1 MNNRFVTMSIVM
13 LIILSCIG
21 WGFAFIFLNNQTSLI
36 EEEPEEMVT
45 LTFWRNYGNAGENKA
60 YEELIKTFEKSYPH
74 IQINMNSIQYGDYEL
89 RLRTEIAAGSPP
101 DIMSIDSPN
110 LALYAHRESLIS
122 LDTYM
127 SEDGVIYDIP
137 KEMLEGV
144 SYRGKVYLA
153 PVVAPSTALFY
164 NKHLFKKAGLPIPS
178 KDPNEP
184 MSWDQVLEA
193 AKKITDLEEGVIGI
207 DPAQGF
213 AGGESPAYFKLP
225 ILWQF
230 GGEVLSPDNTTASGY
245 LNSEDSIKALEFYQR
260 LYHTEKVAAIEMPKE
275 AFETGKLGMTVLG
288 SWALGN
294 LESAYPNFKL
304 GEDYGI
310 APLPKG
316 KYQVV
321 PTGSWSLGISSASE
335 HPSEAWEFIE
345 FLTSYEG
352 MKTYVDITG
361 DIPAR
366 QSVAKAFPEFNEYPK
381 NIFVEQSRLFSK
393 NRPVTPAYPV
403 VSSALKTLFEDIGIG
418 NKDVKE
424 SADKAVRTINTGIN
438 DLDDQ

>member
-1 MNNRFVTMSIVM
+1 MIVILLVLSGAGWIYVDFYLNNRT
-13 LIILSCIG
+13 
-21 WGFAFIFLNNQTSLI
+21 AEI
-36 EEEPEEMVT
+36 ETEKEKPVT

-60 YEELIKTFEKSYPH
+60 YEELIENFEQKYPH

-110 LALYAHRESLIS
+110 LALYAHRGSLIS
-122 LDTYM
+122 LDSFM
-127 SEDGVIYDIP
+127 EEDGVIHDIP
-137 KEMLEGV
+137 QELVDGI
-144 SYRGKVYLA
+144 SYQGNVYLA
-153 PVVAPSTALFY
+153 PVVAPGIALFY
-164 NKHLFKKAGLPIPS
+164 NKHLFKKAGVPLPS
-178 KDPNEP
+178 SDPAKP
-184 MSWDQVLEA
+184 MSWDEVLEA
-193 AKKITDLEEGVIGI
+193 AVKITDRKKGIIGI

-245 LNSEDSIKALEFYQR
+245 LNSEDSIKALEFYQD
-260 LYHTEKVAAIEMPKE
+260 LYHGEKVAAIEMPKE
-275 AFETGKLGMTVLG
+275 SFESGKLGMTVLG
-288 SWALGN
+288 SWALGE
-294 LESAYPNFKL
+294 LKSAHPEFKL

-316 KYQVV
+316 EYQVV
-321 PTGSWSLGISSASE
+321 PNGSWSLGISSRSE
-335 HPSEAWEFIE
+335 HPDEAWKFIE

-352 MKTYVDITG
+352 MKTYVTVTG

-366 QSVAKAFPEFNEYPK
+366 QSVAKAFPEFNEYPN
-381 NIFVEQSRLFSK
+381 NIFVEQSRKYSK

-403 VSSALKTLFEDIGIG
+403 VSSTIKTLFEDIGIG
-418 NKDVKE
+418 NKDVKD
-424 SADKAVRTINTGIN
+424 SADRAVRTINNGIN
-438 DLDDQ
+438 DLENK